1 MIKATNSIK
10 GKINTPQNLKGK
22 TNTSIIREYPELENI
37 EITPTVEDQTYT
49 PKKYG
54 FEEVKVKGVQAYI
67 DEDIKPEYIKDGV
80 DILGV
85 IGNVVELQ
93 GEEKTITPST
103 TQQIIVPSDGKNGMT
118 RLTVEA
124 VDSSIDENIKP
135 ENIKE
140 GTNILGVDGQY
151 RGIDTSNAT
160 ATANDILKGKTSYS
174 QNEEIVG
181 TIETYDGSYEGNA
194 GEGIIKITNCYG
206 LFIRNSRLDYLNE
219 LLSLCEDVTSTGQMF
234 YGSNLLEEIDLRNFD
249 TSKVTS
255 MVDMFNS
262 CSGLTTLDLSN
273 FDTSNV
279 ISMDSMFSGCSGLTS
294 LDLSNFDTNNVTNMA
309 YMFNSCS
316 SLTSLN
322 VSSFNTSE
330 VTNMSYMFNSCYDLT
345 SLDLSN
351 FDTSKVTKI
360 NSMFSYCTKLT
371 DLKSFK
377 NLGKGYT
384 QQINNYRNYTLSLSD
399 TYETITLES
408 LIDVIKNGL
417 YDLNLTYDV
426 ANGGTLYRQS
436 LELGSVNL
444 EKLQTTEEG
453 LQALEEAYQKG
464 WDIS

>member
-22 TNTSIIREYPELENI
+22 TNASIIREYPELENI
-37 EITPTVEDQTYT
+37 EITPTVEDQTYMPT
-49 PKKYG
+49 KYG

-93 GEEKTITPST
+93 GEEKTISPST

-160 ATANDILKGKTSYS
+160 ATADDILKGKTSYS
-174 QNEEIVG
+174 QNEEITG
-181 TIETYDGSYEGNA
+181 TIETYDGSFEGNV
-194 GEGIIKITNCYG
+194 GEENNTRIVEPRGSYESSSLNNTYMFNYMIKKLPDSINVSWTNCLNYFFANCKNV
-206 LFIRNSRLDYLNE
+206 LKFPQLILSNSAGY
-219 LLSLCEDVTSTGQMF
+219 VTKIMFTAYMF
-234 YGSNLLEEIDLRNFD
+234 YKCGQ
-249 TSKVTS
+249 
-255 MVDMFNS
+255 
-262 CSGLTTLDLSN
+262 LDFELFT

-279 ISMDSMFSGCSGLTS
+279 LNASSMFQYCSRLTKIPI
-294 LDLSNFDTNNVTNMA
+294 FD
-309 YMFNSCS
+309 FS
-316 SLTSLN
+316 
-322 VSSFNTSE
+322 
-330 VTNMSYMFNSCYDLT
+330 SCYDV
-345 SLDLSN
+345 SN
-351 FDTSKVTKI
+351 ILADCGNLIDIGGF
-360 NSMFSYCTKLT
+360 N
-371 DLKSFK
+371 

-384 QQINNYRNYTLSLSD
+384 RKTNNYHPYKLDLSYCRNLTHESLMNVINN
-399 TYETITLES
+399 
-408 LIDVIKNGL
+408 L

-436 LELGSVNL
+436 LVLGATNL
-444 EKLQTTEEG
+444 AKLTEEEI
-453 LQALEEAYQKG
+453 AIATNKG
-464 WDIS
+464 WDVS